1 MLIDEIDHQ
10 LDQDMAAVILPRLHQ
25 AFPNL
30 QIIVTGNRPE
40 LLEQAQDF
48 QCLKLENKQLHPIH
62 LNPMQVQYDHFYA
75 ELLEISQNHTDI
87 GKVEDALQEPETANL
102 TAQSVLQLIQ
112 EQLSVEQQQE
122 LLQLLSQDNSQS
134 LPQSS

>member
-1 MLIDEIDHQ
+1 
-10 LDQDMAAVILPRLHQ
+10 
-25 AFPNL
+25 
-30 QIIVTGNRPE
+30 
-40 LLEQAQDF
+40 
-48 QCLKLENKQLHPIH
+48 
-62 LNPMQVQYDHFYA
+62 MQVQYDHFYA